1 MATLRDIKRKIDAVK
16 KTQQITRAMNMVAA
30 AKLRTTQQK
39 LDQFVPYATQLTEI
53 MNRVAA
59 GIEPEGFPLLM
70 AHEEVAKVELI
81 SITADRGLCGAF
93 NTNLIATAGRFIEA
107 KEQEGLEVSLTLL
120 GRKGRDFYRRRKRPT
135 RVFHEGMLNNP
146 NMGDAT
152 TIGQEAT
159 ELFLTHEVDE
169 VYICYAQFI
178 SMANQRPVVKK
189 LLPIAPVTMGEEGE
203 EGAEGAEDQELLEYI
218 FEPSREGVLND
229 LLPNY
234 INLQILEA
242 FFQTAVSEHAARMAA
257 MDNAVSNCKE
267 MVRDLTLIY
276 NKARQAGITKELMDI
291 VGGVEALK
299 K

>member
-30 AKLRTTQQK
+30 AKLRTTQQQ

-59 GIEPEGFPLLM
+59 GVEPEGFPLLM
-70 AHEEVAKVELI
+70 AHEEVVKVELI
-81 SITADRGLCGAF
+81 SLTADRGLCGAF
-93 NTNLIATAGRFIEA
+93 NTNLIAAADKFIQG
-107 KEQEGLEVSLTLL
+107 KEQEGLEVSLTQL
-120 GRKGRDFYRRRKRPT
+120 GRKGRDYFRRRKRPL
-135 RVFHEGMLNNP
+135 RVFHEGMLNKP
-146 NMGDAT
+146 NYGDASAL
-152 TIGQEAT
+152 GQEVID
-159 ELFLTHEVDE
+159 LFLTHEVDE
-169 VYICYAQFI
+169 VYVCYSEFI
-178 SMANQRPVVKK
+178 NMVTQRPVVKK
-189 LLPIAPVTMGEEGE
+189 LLPIAPETMEEE
-203 EGAEGAEDQELLEYI
+203 EQELLEYI

-234 INLQILEA
+234 INLQLLEA

-257 MDNAVSNCKE
+257 MDNAVNNCKE
-267 MVRDLTLIY
+267 MVRDLTLVY
-276 NKARQAGITKELMDI
+276 NKARQAAITAELMDI

>member
-30 AKLRTTQQK
+30 SKLRTTQQQ

-59 GIEPEGFPLLM
+59 GVEPEGFPLLM
-70 AHEEVAKVELI
+70 AHEEVVKVELI
-81 SITADRGLCGAF
+81 SLTADRGLCGAF
-93 NTNLIATAGRFIEA
+93 NTNLIAAADKFIQG
-107 KEQEGLEVSLTLL
+107 KEQEGLELSLTQL
-120 GRKGRDFYRRRKRPT
+120 GRKGRDYFRRRKRPL
-135 RVFHEGMLNNP
+135 RVFHEGMLNKP
-146 NMGDAT
+146 NYADASAL
-152 TIGQEAT
+152 GQEVID
-159 ELFLTHEVDE
+159 LFLSHEVDE
-169 VYICYAQFI
+169 VYVCYAEFI
-178 SMANQRPVVKK
+178 NIVTQRPVIKK
-189 LLPIAPVTMGEEGE
+189 LLPIAPETMEEE
-203 EGAEGAEDQELLEYI
+203 EQEQELLEYI

-234 INLQILEA
+234 INLQLLEA

-257 MDNAVSNCKE
+257 MDNAVNNCKE
-267 MVRDLTLIY
+267 MVRDLTLVY
-276 NKARQAGITKELMDI
+276 NKARQAAITAELMDI

>member
-30 AKLRTTQQK
+30 SRLRTTQQK
-39 LDQFVPYATQLTEI
+39 LEQFVPYAKQLTEI

-59 GIEPEGFPLLM
+59 GVEPEGFPLLLP
-70 AHEEVAKVELI
+70 HEELVKVELI

-93 NTNLIATAGRFIEA
+93 NTNLIAAADKFIQE
-107 KEQEGLEVSLTLL
+107 KEQEGLEVSLTQL
-120 GRKGRDFYRRRKRPT
+120 GRKGRDYFRRRKRLP

-146 NMGDAT
+146 NYGDASAL
-152 TIGQEAT
+152 GQEVID
-159 ELFLTHEVDE
+159 LFLTHEVDE
-169 VYICYAQFI
+169 VYVCYSEFI
-178 SMANQRPVVKK
+178 NMVTQRPVVKK
-189 LLPIAPVTMGEEGE
+189 LLPIAPETMEEE
-203 EGAEGAEDQELLEYI
+203 EQELLEYI

-234 INLQILEA
+234 INLQLLEA
-242 FFQTAVSEHAARMAA
+242 FFQTAVSEHAARMTA
-257 MDNAVSNCKE
+257 MDNAVKNCKE

-276 NKARQAGITKELMDI
+276 NKARQAAITAELMDI

>member
-30 AKLRTTQQK
+30 SRLRTTQQK
-39 LDQFVPYATQLTEI
+39 LDQFVPYANQLTEI

-59 GIEPEGFPLLM
+59 GVEPEGFPLLM
-70 AHEEVAKVELI
+70 DHEEVVKVELI

-93 NTNLIATAGRFIEA
+93 NTNLIHAAEKFMAE
-107 KEQEGLEVSLTLL
+107 KEQGGLEVSLTLL
-120 GRKGRDFYRRRKRPT
+120 GRKGRDYFRRRKRPT

-152 TIGQEAT
+152 SIGQEAID
-159 ELFLTHEVDE
+159 LFLTHDVDE
-169 VYICYAQFI
+169 VYLCYAQFI
-178 SMANQRPVVKK
+178 NMATQKPVVKK
-189 LLPIAPVTMGEEGE
+189 LLPITPETMEEE
-203 EGAEGAEDQELLEYI
+203 EQELLEYI
-218 FEPSREGVLND
+218 FEPSREGVLKD

-234 INLQILEA
+234 IYLQILEA
-242 FFQTAVSEHAARMAA
+242 FFQTAVSEHAARMTA
-257 MDNAVSNCKE
+257 MDNAVNNCKE
-267 MVRDLTLIY
+267 MVRDLTLVY

>member
-30 AKLRTTQQK
+30 SKLRTTQQQ

-59 GIEPEGFPLLM
+59 GVEPEGFPLLM
-70 AHEEVAKVELI
+70 AHEEVVKVELI
-81 SITADRGLCGAF
+81 SLTADRGLCGAF
-93 NTNLIATAGRFIEA
+93 NTNLIAAADKFIQG
-107 KEQEGLEVSLTLL
+107 KEQEGLELSLTQL
-120 GRKGRDFYRRRKRPT
+120 GRKGRDYFRRRKRPL

-146 NMGDAT
+146 NYGDASAL
-152 TIGQEAT
+152 GQEVID
-159 ELFLTHEVDE
+159 LFLSHEVDE
-169 VYICYAQFI
+169 VYVCYAEFI
-178 SMANQRPVVKK
+178 NIVTQRPVIKK
-189 LLPIAPVTMGEEGE
+189 LLPIAPETMEEEGQE
-203 EGAEGAEDQELLEYI
+203 QELLEYI

-234 INLQILEA
+234 IKLQLLEV

-257 MDNAVSNCKE
+257 MDNAVNNCKE
-267 MVRDLTLIY
+267 MVRDLTLVY
-276 NKARQAGITKELMDI
+276 NKARQAAITAELMDI

>member
-30 AKLRTTQQK
+30 SKLRTTQQQ

-59 GIEPEGFPLLM
+59 GVEPEGFPLLM
-70 AHEEVAKVELI
+70 AHEEVVKVELI
-81 SITADRGLCGAF
+81 SLTADRGLCGAF
-93 NTNLIATAGRFIEA
+93 NTNLIAAADKFIQG
-107 KEQEGLEVSLTLL
+107 KEQEGLELSLTQL
-120 GRKGRDFYRRRKRPT
+120 GRKGRDYFRRRKRPV
-135 RVFHEGMLNNP
+135 RVFHEGMLNKP
-146 NMGDAT
+146 NYADASAL
-152 TIGQEAT
+152 GQEVID
-159 ELFLTHEVDE
+159 LFLSHEVDE
-169 VYICYAQFI
+169 VYVCYAEFI
-178 SMANQRPVVKK
+178 NIVTQRPVIKK
-189 LLPIAPVTMGEEGE
+189 LLPIAPETMEEEGQ
-203 EGAEGAEDQELLEYI
+203 DQELLEYI

-234 INLQILEA
+234 INLQLLEV

-257 MDNAVSNCKE
+257 MDNAVNNCKE
-267 MVRDLTLIY
+267 MVRDLTLVY
-276 NKARQAGITKELMDI
+276 NKARQAAITAELMDI

>member
-30 AKLRTTQQK
+30 SRLRTTQQK
-39 LDQFVPYATQLTEI
+39 LDQFVPYANQLTEI

-59 GIEPEGFPLLM
+59 GVEPEGFPLLM
-70 AHEEVAKVELI
+70 PHEEVVKVELI

-93 NTNLIATAGRFIEA
+93 NTNLIHAAEKFMAA
-107 KEQEGLEVSLTLL
+107 KEEDGLEVSLTLL
-120 GRKGRDFYRRRKRPT
+120 GRKGREYFRRRKRAT

-152 TIGQEAT
+152 AIGQEAI
-159 ELFLTHEVDE
+159 ELFLSHEVDE
-169 VYICYAQFI
+169 VYVCYAQFVN
-178 SMANQRPVVKK
+178 MATQKPVVKK
-189 LLPIAPVTMGEEGE
+189 LLPIAPESVEEE
-203 EGAEGAEDQELLEYI
+203 EQELLEYI

-234 INLQILEA
+234 IHLQILEA
-242 FFQTAVSEHAARMAA
+242 FFQTAVSEHAARMTA
-257 MDNAVSNCKE
+257 MDNAVNNCKE
-267 MVRDLTLIY
+267 MVRDLTLVY

>member
-30 AKLRTTQQK
+30 SKLRTTQQQ

-59 GIEPEGFPLLM
+59 GVEPGGFPLLM
-70 AHEEVAKVELI
+70 AHEEVVKVELI

-93 NTNLIATAGRFIEA
+93 NTNLIAAADKFMQE
-107 KEQEGLEVSLTLL
+107 KEQEGLELSLTQL
-120 GRKGRDFYRRRKRPT
+120 GRKGRDYFRRRKRPM

-146 NMGDAT
+146 NYGDASAL
-152 TIGQEAT
+152 GQEVID
-159 ELFLTHEVDE
+159 LFLSHEVDE
-169 VYICYAQFI
+169 VYVCYAEFI
-178 SMANQRPVVKK
+178 NIVTQRPVIKK
-189 LLPIAPVTMGEEGE
+189 LLPIAPETMEEEGQE
-203 EGAEGAEDQELLEYI
+203 QELLEYI

-234 INLQILEA
+234 IKLQLLEA

-257 MDNAVSNCKE
+257 MDNAVNNCKE
-267 MVRDLTLIY
+267 MVRDLTLVY
-276 NKARQAGITKELMDI
+276 NKARQAAITAELMDI

>member
-30 AKLRTTQQK
+30 AKLRSTQQQ

-59 GIEPEGFPLLM
+59 GVEPEGFPLLM
-70 AHEEVAKVELI
+70 AHEEVVKVELI
-81 SITADRGLCGAF
+81 SLTADRGLCGAF
-93 NTNLIATAGRFIEA
+93 NTNLIAAADKFIQG
-107 KEQEGLEVSLTLL
+107 KEQEGLELSLTQL
-120 GRKGRDFYRRRKRPT
+120 GRKGRDYFRRRKRPL
-135 RVFHEGMLNNP
+135 RVFHEGMLNKP
-146 NMGDAT
+146 NYGDASAL
-152 TIGQEAT
+152 GQEVID
-159 ELFLTHEVDE
+159 LFLSHEVDE
-169 VYICYAQFI
+169 VYVCYAEFI
-178 SMANQRPVVKK
+178 NIVTQRPVIKK
-189 LLPIAPVTMGEEGE
+189 LLPIAPETMEEEGQE
-203 EGAEGAEDQELLEYI
+203 QELLEYI

-234 INLQILEA
+234 INLQLLEA

-257 MDNAVSNCKE
+257 MDNAVNNCKE
-267 MVRDLTLIY
+267 MVRDLTLVY
-276 NKARQAGITKELMDI
+276 NKARQAAITAELMDI

>member
-30 AKLRTTQQK
+30 SKLRTTQQQ

-59 GIEPEGFPLLM
+59 GVEPEGFPLLM
-70 AHEEVAKVELI
+70 AHEEVVKVELI

-93 NTNLIATAGRFIEA
+93 NTNLIAAADKFIQE
-107 KEQEGLEVSLTLL
+107 KEQEGLELSLTQL
-120 GRKGRDFYRRRKRPT
+120 GRKGRDYFRRRKRPL

-146 NMGDAT
+146 NYGDASAL
-152 TIGQEAT
+152 GQEVID
-159 ELFLTHEVDE
+159 LFLSHEVDE
-169 VYICYAQFI
+169 VYVCYAEFI
-178 SMANQRPVVKK
+178 NIVTQRPVVKK
-189 LLPIAPVTMGEEGE
+189 LLPIAPETMEEE
-203 EGAEGAEDQELLEYI
+203 EQEQELLEYI

-234 INLQILEA
+234 INLQLLEIL
-242 FFQTAVSEHAARMAA
+242 FQTAVSEHAARMAA
-257 MDNAVSNCKE
+257 MDNAVNNCKE
-267 MVRDLTLIY
+267 MVRDLTLVY
-276 NKARQAGITKELMDI
+276 NKARQAAITAELMDI

>member
-1 MATLRDIKRKIDAVK
+1 MATQRDIKRKIEAVK

-30 AKLRTTQQK
+30 SKLRTTQQK
-39 LDQFVPYATQLTEI
+39 LDQFVPYANQLTEI

-59 GIEPEGFPLLM
+59 GVEPEGFPLLM
-70 AHEEVAKVELI
+70 DHEEVVKVELI

-93 NTNLIATAGRFIEA
+93 NTNLISAAEKFMAA
-107 KEQEGLEVSLTLL
+107 KDQEGLEVSLSLI
-120 GRKGRDFYRRRKRPT
+120 GRKGRDYFRRRKRPT

-152 TIGQEAT
+152 AIGQEAID
-159 ELFLTHEVDE
+159 LFLTHEVDE
-169 VYICYAQFI
+169 VHLCYAQFI

-189 LLPIAPVTMGEEGE
+189 LLPIAPVTVEEE
-203 EGAEGAEDQELLEYI
+203 EQELLEYI
-218 FEPSREGVLND
+218 FEPSRAGVLND

-234 INLQILEA
+234 IHLQVLEA

-257 MDNAVSNCKE
+257 MDNAVNNCKE
-267 MVRDLTLIY
+267 MVRDLTLVY

>member
-30 AKLRTTQQK
+30 SRLRTTQQK
-39 LDQFVPYATQLTEI
+39 LDQFVPYAKQLTEI

-59 GIEPEGFPLLM
+59 GVEPEGFPLLLP
-70 AHEEVAKVELI
+70 HEEVVKVELI
-81 SITADRGLCGAF
+81 AISADRGLCGAF
-93 NTNLIATAGRFIEA
+93 NTNLIGAAEKFTAE
-107 KEQEGLEVSLTLL
+107 KEQEGLEVSLTQL
-120 GRKGRDFYRRRKRPT
+120 GRKGRDYYRRRKRPT

-146 NMGDAT
+146 NYADASAL
-152 TIGQEAT
+152 GQEAID
-159 ELFLTHEVDE
+159 LFLSFEVDE

-178 SMANQRPVVKK
+178 NMATQKPVVKK
-189 LLPIAPVTMGEEGE
+189 LLPIAPETMEEE
-203 EGAEGAEDQELLEYI
+203 EQEALEYI

-234 INLQILEA
+234 IHLQILEA
-242 FFQTAVSEHAARMAA
+242 FFQTAVSEHAARMTA
-257 MDNAVSNCKE
+257 MDNAVNNCKE

>member
-59 GIEPEGFPLLM
+59 GVEPEGFPLLM
-70 AHEEVAKVELI
+70 PHEEAVKVELI

-107 KEQEGLEVSLTLL
+107 KEQEGLEVSLTIL

-152 TIGQEAT
+152 AIGQEAT

-169 VYICYAQFI
+169 VYLCYAQFI

-189 LLPIAPVTMGEEGE
+189 LLPIAPETVGEEE
-203 EGAEGAEDQELLEYI
+203 EDQELLEYI

-257 MDNAVSNCKE
+257 MDNAVNNCKE
-267 MVRDLTLIY
+267 MVRDLTLVY

>member
-30 AKLRTTQQK
+30 SKLRTTQQQ
-39 LDQFVPYATQLTEI
+39 LDQFIPYATQLTEI

-59 GIEPEGFPLLM
+59 GVEPEGFPLLM
-70 AHEEVAKVELI
+70 AHEEVVKVELI
-81 SITADRGLCGAF
+81 SLTADRGLCGAF
-93 NTNLIATAGRFIEA
+93 NTNLIAAADKFIQE
-107 KEQEGLEVSLTLL
+107 KEQEGLELSLTQL
-120 GRKGRDFYRRRKRPT
+120 GRKGRDYFRRRKRPL

-146 NMGDAT
+146 NYGDASAL
-152 TIGQEAT
+152 GQEVID
-159 ELFLTHEVDE
+159 LFLSHEVDE
-169 VYICYAQFI
+169 VYVCYAEFI
-178 SMANQRPVVKK
+178 NIVTQRPVIKK
-189 LLPIAPVTMGEEGE
+189 LLPIAPETMEEEGQE
-203 EGAEGAEDQELLEYI
+203 QELLEYI

-234 INLQILEA
+234 IKLQLLEA

-257 MDNAVSNCKE
+257 MDNAVNNCKE
-267 MVRDLTLIY
+267 MVRDLTLVY
-276 NKARQAGITKELMDI
+276 NKARQAAITAELMDI

>member
-30 AKLRTTQQK
+30 SKLRTTQQQ

-59 GIEPEGFPLLM
+59 GVEPEGFPLLM
-70 AHEEVAKVELI
+70 AHEEVVKVELI
-81 SITADRGLCGAF
+81 SLTADRGLCGAF
-93 NTNLIATAGRFIEA
+93 NTNLIAAADKFIQE
-107 KEQEGLEVSLTLL
+107 KEQEGLELSLTQL
-120 GRKGRDFYRRRKRPT
+120 GRKGRDYFRRRKRPL

-146 NMGDAT
+146 NYGDASAL
-152 TIGQEAT
+152 GQEVID
-159 ELFLTHEVDE
+159 LFLTHEVDE
-169 VYICYAQFI
+169 VYVCYAEFI
-178 SMANQRPVVKK
+178 NIVTQRPVIKK
-189 LLPIAPVTMGEEGE
+189 LLPIAPETMEDEE
-203 EGAEGAEDQELLEYI
+203 QELLEYI

-234 INLQILEA
+234 IKLQLLEF

-257 MDNAVSNCKE
+257 MDNAVNNCKE
-267 MVRDLTLIY
+267 MVRDLTLVY
-276 NKARQAGITKELMDI
+276 NKARQAAITAELMDI

>member
-30 AKLRTTQQK
+30 SKLRTTQQQ

-59 GIEPEGFPLLM
+59 GVEPEGFPLLM
-70 AHEEVAKVELI
+70 AHEEVVKVELI
-81 SITADRGLCGAF
+81 SLTADRGLCGAF
-93 NTNLIATAGRFIEA
+93 NTNLIAAADKFIQE
-107 KEQEGLEVSLTLL
+107 KEQEGLELSLTQL
-120 GRKGRDFYRRRKRPT
+120 GRKGRDYFRRRKRPL
-135 RVFHEGMLNNP
+135 RVFHEGMLNKP
-146 NMGDAT
+146 NYGDASAL
-152 TIGQEAT
+152 GQEVID
-159 ELFLTHEVDE
+159 LFLSHEVDE
-169 VYICYAQFI
+169 VYVCYAEFI
-178 SMANQRPVVKK
+178 NIVTQRPVIKK
-189 LLPIAPVTMGEEGE
+189 LLPIAPETMEEEGQE
-203 EGAEGAEDQELLEYI
+203 QELLEYI

-234 INLQILEA
+234 INLQLLEA

-257 MDNAVSNCKE
+257 MDNAVNNCKE
-267 MVRDLTLIY
+267 MVRDLTLVY
-276 NKARQAGITKELMDI
+276 NKARQAAITAELMDI

>member
-30 AKLRTTQQK
+30 SKLRTTQQQ
-39 LDQFVPYATQLTEI
+39 LDQFIPYATQLTEI

-59 GIEPEGFPLLM
+59 GVEPEGFPLLM
-70 AHEEVAKVELI
+70 AHEEVVKVELI
-81 SITADRGLCGAF
+81 SLTADRGLCGAF
-93 NTNLIATAGRFIEA
+93 NTNLIAAADKFIQE
-107 KEQEGLEVSLTLL
+107 KEQEGLELSLTQL
-120 GRKGRDFYRRRKRPT
+120 GRKGRDYFRRRKRPV

-146 NMGDAT
+146 NYADASAL
-152 TIGQEAT
+152 GQEVID
-159 ELFLTHEVDE
+159 LFLSHEVDE
-169 VYICYAQFI
+169 VYVCYAEFI
-178 SMANQRPVVKK
+178 NIVTQKPVIKK
-189 LLPIAPVTMGEEGE
+189 LLPIAPETMEEEGQE
-203 EGAEGAEDQELLEYI
+203 QELLEYI

-234 INLQILEA
+234 IKLQLLEV

-257 MDNAVSNCKE
+257 MDNAVNNCKE
-267 MVRDLTLIY
+267 MVRDLTLVY
-276 NKARQAGITKELMDI
+276 NKARQAAITAELMDI

>member
-30 AKLRTTQQK
+30 SRLRTTQQK
-39 LDQFVPYATQLTEI
+39 LDQFVPYANQLTEI

-59 GIEPEGFPLLM
+59 GVEPEGFPLLM
-70 AHEEVAKVELI
+70 PHEEVVKVELI

-93 NTNLIATAGRFIEA
+93 NTNLIHAAEKFMAE
-107 KEQEGLEVSLTLL
+107 KEQDGLEVSLTLL
-120 GRKGRDFYRRRKRPT
+120 GRKGRDYFRRRKRPT

-152 TIGQEAT
+152 SIGQEAID
-159 ELFLTHEVDE
+159 LFLTHDVDE
-169 VYICYAQFI
+169 VYLCYAQFI
-178 SMANQRPVVKK
+178 NMATQKPVVKK
-189 LLPIAPVTMGEEGE
+189 LLPITPETMEEE
-203 EGAEGAEDQELLEYI
+203 EQELLEYI
-218 FEPSREGVLND
+218 FEPSREGVLKD

-234 INLQILEA
+234 IYLQILEA
-242 FFQTAVSEHAARMAA
+242 FFQTAVSEHAARMTA
-257 MDNAVSNCKE
+257 MDNAVNNCKE
-267 MVRDLTLIY
+267 MVRDLTLVY

>member
-30 AKLRTTQQK
+30 SKLRSTQQK
-39 LDQFVPYATQLTEI
+39 LDQFVPYANQLTEI

-59 GIEPEGFPLLM
+59 GVEPEGFPLLM
-70 AHEEVAKVELI
+70 DHEEVVKVELI

-93 NTNLIATAGRFIEA
+93 NSNLISAAEKFVAE
-107 KEQEGLEVSLTLL
+107 KEQEGLEVSLSLI
-120 GRKGRDFYRRRKRPT
+120 GRKGRDYFRRRKRPT

-152 TIGQEAT
+152 AIGQEAT
-159 ELFLTHEVDE
+159 DLFLTHEVDE
-169 VYICYAQFI
+169 VYLCYAQFI
-178 SMANQRPVVKK
+178 NMATQRPVVKK
-189 LLPIAPVTMGEEGE
+189 LLPIAPVTVEEE
-203 EGAEGAEDQELLEYI
+203 EQELLEYI

-234 INLQILEA
+234 IHLQVLEA
-242 FFQTAVSEHAARMAA
+242 FFQTAVSEHAARMTA
-257 MDNAVSNCKE
+257 MDNAVNNCKE
-267 MVRDLTLIY
+267 MVRDLTLVY

>member
-30 AKLRTTQQK
+30 AKLRSTQQQ

-59 GIEPEGFPLLM
+59 GVEPEGFPLLM
-70 AHEEVAKVELI
+70 AHEEVVKVELI
-81 SITADRGLCGAF
+81 SLTADRGLCGAF
-93 NTNLIATAGRFIEA
+93 NTNLIAAADKFIQG
-107 KEQEGLEVSLTLL
+107 KEQEGLELSLTQL
-120 GRKGRDFYRRRKRPT
+120 GRKGRDYFRRRKRPL
-135 RVFHEGMLNNP
+135 RVFHEGMLNKP
-146 NMGDAT
+146 NYADASAL
-152 TIGQEAT
+152 GQEVID
-159 ELFLTHEVDE
+159 LFLSHEVDE
-169 VYICYAQFI
+169 VYVCYAEFI
-178 SMANQRPVVKK
+178 NIVTQRPVIKK
-189 LLPIAPVTMGEEGE
+189 LLPIAPETMEEEGQE
-203 EGAEGAEDQELLEYI
+203 QELLEYI

-234 INLQILEA
+234 INLQLLEV

-257 MDNAVSNCKE
+257 MDNAVNNCKE
-267 MVRDLTLIY
+267 MVRDLTLVY
-276 NKARQAGITKELMDI
+276 NKARQAAITAELMDI

>member
-1 MATLRDIKRKIDAVK
+1 MATLRDIKRKIEAVK

-30 AKLRTTQQK
+30 AKLRTTQQQ
-39 LDQFVPYATQLTEI
+39 LDQFVPYAKQLTEI

-59 GIEPEGFPLLM
+59 GVEPEGFPLLM
-70 AHEEVAKVELI
+70 PHEEVIKVELI

-93 NTNLIATAGRFIEA
+93 NTNLIAATQKFMAAR
-107 KEQEGLEVSLTLL
+107 EQEGLEVSLTQL
-120 GRKGRDFYRRRKRPT
+120 GRKGRDYFRRRKVNI
-135 RVFHEGMLNNP
+135 RVFHEGMLNKP
-146 NMGDAT
+146 NMDDARAL
-152 TIGQEAT
+152 GQEVID
-159 ELFLTHEVDE
+159 LFLSHEVDE
-169 VYICYAQFI
+169 VYLCYAQFI
-178 SMANQRPVVKK
+178 NVVTQKPVIKK
-189 LLPIAPVTMGEEGE
+189 LLPIAPATTEEE
-203 EGAEGAEDQELLEYI
+203 EQELLEYI

-234 INLQILEA
+234 IHLQLLEA

-257 MDNAVSNCKE
+257 MDNAVNNCKE